1 MSKNNG
7 FTLVEVLSTIVI
19 LVLISLIAIPSVIK
33 TIKDGRTDLYD
44 NQVSLIKSSAIS
56 YVTNQIM
63 HPNTDNPIYQMLY
76 GDDKEYNIYLSELQK
91 LGYAEEI
98 SNPLCDNVGYF
109 DSSKI
114 YINIQKRENNEY
126 LYTVLCQ
133 DNCDMKSSCLVKD

>member
-19 LVLISLIAIPSVIK
+19 LALISLIAIPSVIK

-44 NQVSLIKSSAIS
+44 NQISLIKSSAIS

-98 SNPLCDNVGYF
+98 SNPLCDNGGYF

-114 YINIQKRENNEY
+114 YINIQKQENNEY

-133 DNCDMKSSCLVKD
+133 DNCDMKNSCLVKD